1 LAFSSFTSKLN
12 NNFEEAMKS
21 RDGFVAAIVVFVVL
35 VLIVVGGIAWVHYY
49 LPHMAAED
57 ASSIQITPTTSVAVV
72 PASPSS
78 IASTSSMQTKI
89 STIAAGN
96 STKPTSCTNTNLGC
110 FIAAAQTCSLATTTW
125 TGTIDVSTL
134 FAESVKSQLAIKGLN
149 ASGKCI
155 FSDDAVSAT
164 GIVTS
169 QFLSGAEAQG
179 LTAAQ
184 AQQEVQ
190 GEANQSAGK
199 TSECTFT
206 PSALVSLLTDWS
218 KGSINVNAFASGNCT
233 SNSTTNTEINVSVPL
248 ATSTNQ

>member
-1 LAFSSFTSKLN
+1 LAVSSFTSKLN

-21 RDGFVAAIVVFVVL
+21 RDGFVAAIVAFVVL

-49 LPHMAAED
+49 YLPHMAAED
-57 ASSIQITPTTSVAVV
+57 ASSIQTTPTTSVAVV

-78 IASTSSMQTKI
+78 IASTSS
-89 STIAAGN
+89 
-96 STKPTSCTNTNLGC
+96 TSCTNTNLGC

-190 GEANQSAGK
+190 GEANQSAGQ

-248 ATSTNQ
+248 TTSTNQ